1 MRNLSTVIEFQAFF
15 KETSESAKGWLSVEA
30 RCGAQFPDLNNMNT
44 IFPSRLMQSRLAS
57 NNHHFSL
64 H

>member
-30 RCGAQFPDLNNMNT
+30 RCGAQFPDLNMNT